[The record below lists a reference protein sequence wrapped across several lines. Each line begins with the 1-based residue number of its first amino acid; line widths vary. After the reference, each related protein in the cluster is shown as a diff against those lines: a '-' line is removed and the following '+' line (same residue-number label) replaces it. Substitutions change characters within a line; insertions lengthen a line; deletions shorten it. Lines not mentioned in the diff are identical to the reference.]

1 MSMNKQEAAKLLS
14 IIKLSYP
21 TAYRDI
27 DKETATATVNMW
39 AMSFPDVP
47 YPIMEQ
53 GFNHYRLRNKFP
65 PTVAEMVEELR
76 HIHYQAIEG
85 ALIHKNLGNQELVDR
100 FREVMACT
108 QRYKDD
114 DFGGLNISSLPRMIG
129 GDSFGE
135 RIGPAH
141 QGLYSCTEG
150 RNELWQVEGPATS
163 C

>member
-53 GFNHYRLRNKFP
+53 GFNHYRMSHKFP

-76 HIHYQAIEG
+76 HIYHKALEG
-85 ALIHKNLGNQELVDR
+85 ALIHKSLGNDDAVQQYKAI
-100 FREVMACT
+100 MAYT
-108 QRYKDD
+108 SRYKDD
-114 DFGGLNISSLPRMIG
+114 DLGGLNLSSLPRMIG
-129 GDSFGE
+129 GDNFGE
-135 RIGPAH
+135 RNGSAH
-141 QGLYSCTEG
+141 YGIHSGTEG
-150 RNELWQVEGPATS
+150 RNELWQMEGAASTY
-163 C
+163 